1 MDLIHNNN
9 NSRIFEQKELYIKAK
24 RRLTLRDSS
33 TIVIPTIESLIDSSC
48 VFLNKLTLNVNK
60 S

>member
-1 MDLIHNNN
+1 MDLMHNNN

-24 RRLTLRDSS
+24 HRLTIRDSS

-48 VFLNKLTLNVNK
+48 VYLNRLTLNVNTM
-60 S
+60 

>member
-1 MDLIHNNN
+1 MHNNN

-24 RRLTLRDSS
+24 HRLTIRDSS

-48 VFLNKLTLNVNK
+48 VYLNRLTLNLNTM
-60 S
+60 

>member
-9 NSRIFEQKELYIKAK
+9 KNTIFEQKELYIKEK

-33 TIVIPTIESLIDSSC
+33 TIEIPTIESLIDSSS
-48 VFLNKLTLNVNK
+48 FYLNRLTLNVNK